1 MSSVIE
7 YRSLSALQPITL
19 KYEYNHSEKLNR
31 DSVQYAG
38 GIKIE
43 SIKAFKRFRDVSLN
57 KGNSLV
63 LTSTVKLSDVFY
75 DPEKNRQNVLKG
87 TVLLQLN
94 TSTSYYM
101 SEEVHTGRVTIS
113 QEPSLIHAVNID
125 GTDMLELLVN
135 GKYIQIEKT
144 YPYTA
149 YLSDTSLDD
158 TEVYRQRF
166 ILDRV
171 KNIVSFRAK
180 VQDGYRYLAFNN
192 DNILRATGTILNNAI
207 LNNYKFNAIEVT
219 AASKQNQT
227 IGVVPES
234 GIVSYFMSFEDK
246 KYNKNVYVR
255 ERQDVQ
261 TNLLASFSVYEALE
275 TGEAVLNFANL
286 RTNYSPEGT
295 PVTIPLTSTKVP
307 ILGLEQ
313 PPVTI
318 VVPPLEPP
326 PPPPEVIP
334 DDTLLKEDGYP
345 LVQEN
350 NDYITLE

>member
-1 MSSVIE
+1 MPSVIE

-31 DSVQYAG
+31 ESVQYAG

-43 SIKAFKRFRDVSLN
+43 SIKGFKRFHDVSLN
-57 KGNSLV
+57 KGNSLI
-63 LTSTVKLSDVFY
+63 LTNTVKLSDVFF
-75 DPEKNRQNVLKG
+75 DTESKKQNTLKG

-101 SEEVHTGRVTIS
+101 SEEVHTGRVTTS
-113 QEPSLIHAVNID
+113 REPSLIHAVNVD
-125 GTDMLELLVN
+125 GTNLIELIVN
-135 GKYIQIEKT
+135 GKYVQIEKT

-149 YLSDTSLDD
+149 YLSDTSLDE
-158 TEVYRQRF
+158 TESYRQRF

-171 KNIVSFRAK
+171 KNSVSFRAK
-180 VQDGYRYLAFNN
+180 VQEGYRYLAFNN
-192 DNILRATGTILNNAI
+192 DDILRATGTVLNNAI
-207 LNNYKFNAIEVT
+207 LNNYKFNVIEVT
-219 AASKQNQT
+219 TAKQNQ
-227 IGVVPES
+227 ILGSVPES

-246 KYNKNVYVR
+246 KYNNNVFVR

-261 TNLLASFSVYEALE
+261 TNLLASFSIYEALE

-295 PVTIPLTSTKVP
+295 PISIPLTSAKVP

-313 PPVTI
+313 PPITI

-350 NDYITLE
+350 NEYITLE